1 MLINISKLPGF
12 NSESFFKVK
21 FTDVPT
27 FSSLSI
33 LSFPLW
39 LAIIS
44 STIERPNPFP
54 FIFWLPFPL

>member
-1 MLINISKLPGF
+1 MHSLGITQGV
-12 NSESFFKVK
+12 FFKVK
-21 FTDVPT
+21 FTDVPS

-44 STIERPNPFP
+44 STIESPNPVP

>member
-1 MLINISKLPGF
+1 MLINISSSLGLTQGF
-12 NSESFFKVK
+12 FSK

>member
-1 MLINISKLPGF
+1 MLINISELLGLTQGV
-12 NSESFFKVK
+12 FFKVK
-21 FTDVPT
+21 FTDVPS

-44 STIERPNPFP
+44 STIESPNPVP